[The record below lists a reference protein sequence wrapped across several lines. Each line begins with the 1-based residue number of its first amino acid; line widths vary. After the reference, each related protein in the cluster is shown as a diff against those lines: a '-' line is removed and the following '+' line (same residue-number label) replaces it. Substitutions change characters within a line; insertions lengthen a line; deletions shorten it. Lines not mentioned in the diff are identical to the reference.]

1 MDYINIVLKA
11 IDIPMVVGI
20 VIVIQM
26 LKKVI
31 KINSKWWALAIIILG
46 FIAAWLKAPVG
57 ASVKDL
63 VATGFVYTAGMEFV
77 YQSVRT
83 VKDTLNKGK
92 K

>member
-1 MDYINIVLKA
+1 MDYVNIVLKA
-11 IDIPMVVGI
+11 IDIPMVIGL

-46 FIAAWLKAPVG
+46 FVAAWLKAPVD
-57 ASVKDL
+57 ASIKDL
-63 VATGFVYTAGMEFV
+63 IVTGFIYTSGMEFV
-77 YQSVRT
+77 YQGMRT

>member
-1 MDYINIVLKA
+1 MDLTTIVFKA
-11 IDIPMVVGI
+11 IDIPMVIGL

-31 KINSKWWALAIIILG
+31 KINTKWWALVIFVLG
-46 FIAAWLKAPVG
+46 FIAAWLKAP
-57 ASVKDL
+57 ADTSIKNL
-63 VATGFVYTAGMEFV
+63 ITTGFVYTAGMEFV
-77 YQSVRT
+77 YQSMRT